1 MGVLDRIKSLLG
13 PKPIDSPPEHRLR
26 AENEAA
32 LSASLRTLV
41 LGARGWI
48 TFEEAQRLF
57 SPVDQPQYAFGEMDD
72 SGKSNLE
79 SFAARNSCK
88 IDLMPEGRV
97 YFRRRVFRD

>member
-13 PKPIDSPPEHRLR
+13 PKPIISPSEHRLR
-26 AENEAA
+26 AESETA
-32 LSASLRTLV
+32 LGASLRTMV

-48 TFEEAQRLF
+48 TLEEARRLF
-57 SPVDQPQYAFGEMDD
+57 SPVTQAQYAFGEMDD
-72 SGKSNLE
+72 SGKSKLE

-97 YFRRRVFRD
+97 YFTRH